1 MSMTD
6 KQKEKAAR
14 IPAIGVAGEQP
25 SYMYN
30 KTIIADTA
38 SSGNLQNNEELTIFE
53 KLGGQYEEK
62 DGIFYPL
69 ISAEEEQIDVGK

>member
-25 SYMYN
+25 SYMCN
-30 KTIIADTA
+30 KAIIAKENG
-38 SSGNLQNNEELTIFE
+38 SGNL
-53 KLGGQYEEK
+53 
-62 DGIFYPL
+62 
-69 ISAEEEQIDVGK
+69 

>member
-25 SYMYN
+25 SHMYS
-30 KTIIADTA
+30 KTIIADA
-38 SSGNLQNNEELTIFE
+38 VGSDNLQNGCKSISLNKFID
-53 KLGGQYEEK
+53 GQ
-62 DGIFYPL
+62 
-69 ISAEEEQIDVGK
+69 ISQRKRGNYGRKKY

>member
-25 SYMYN
+25 SHMHN
-30 KTIIADTA
+30 KTIIANENG
-38 SSGNLQNNEELTIFE
+38 SGNL
-53 KLGGQYEEK
+53 
-62 DGIFYPL
+62 
-69 ISAEEEQIDVGK
+69 

>member
-1 MSMTD
+1 MRD

-30 KTIIADTA
+30 ETIIAKENGSD
-38 SSGNLQNNEELTIFE
+38 NL
-53 KLGGQYEEK
+53 
-62 DGIFYPL
+62 
-69 ISAEEEQIDVGK
+69 

>member
-30 KTIIADTA
+30 KTIIADA
-38 SSGNLQNNEELTIFE
+38 VGSDNLQNGC
-53 KLGGQYEEK
+53 KS
-62 DGIFYPL
+62 
-69 ISAEEEQIDVGK
+69 ISLNKFID